1 MRPDIVIFKALGVAA
16 MIGGAL
22 RIFNSFTGSDFDM
35 KTLELMYFVTDFF
48 LLLGTC
54 GWYFSRAAKLGSPGQ
69 TGFAL
74 SVLGI
79 LAIRSAALFGPRGYL
94 IGAAVFLIGLAL
106 MNVMTLFLR
115 NGPRAAPVIWLVS
128 LVFAMLALTSGPLA
142 AVAGAIFGLGF
153 IVAGI
158 SLWRAEQAAEPV

>member
-1 MRPDIVIFKALGVAA
+1 

-94 IGAAVFLIGLAL
+94 IGAAVL
-106 MNVMTLFLR
+106 NVMTLFLR

-158 SLWRAEQAAEPV
+158 SLWRAEQA